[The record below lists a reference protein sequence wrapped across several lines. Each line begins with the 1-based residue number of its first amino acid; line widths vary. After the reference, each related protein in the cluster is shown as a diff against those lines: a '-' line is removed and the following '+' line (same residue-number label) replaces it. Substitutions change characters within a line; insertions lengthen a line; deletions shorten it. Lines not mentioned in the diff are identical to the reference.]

1 MEKEKIKFIEGMLKI
16 EQEMHDYYE
25 DMLKIAYDIDNPYL
39 VDELNQTLDI
49 KKGKIQ
55 ALEDCLKILVS

>member
-25 DMLKIAYDIDNPYL
+25 DMLKIAHDIDNPYL
-39 VDELNQTLDI
+39 VDELNQNLDI

-55 ALEDCLKILVS
+55 ALKDCLKILAS

>member
-1 MEKEKIKFIEGMLKI
+1 MEKEKIEFIKGMLKI
-16 EQEMHDYYE
+16 EQEMRAYYE

-39 VDELNQTLDI
+39 VDELKQTLDI